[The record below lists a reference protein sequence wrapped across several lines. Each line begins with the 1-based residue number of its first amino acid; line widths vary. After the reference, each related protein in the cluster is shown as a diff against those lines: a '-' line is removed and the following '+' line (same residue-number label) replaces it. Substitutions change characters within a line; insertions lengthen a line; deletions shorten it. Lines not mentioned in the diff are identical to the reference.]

1 MMAEFISDRSE
12 INSAIIRNYDPIG
25 DYGGWGIK
33 GGLLWGK
40 KGKSV
45 TISGDIGIQ
54 LKLKNGKLLLI
65 GTQKKSEASKVLEN
79 YQEKII
85 NEA

>member
-1 MMAEFISDRSE
+1 L
-12 INSAIIRNYDPIG
+12 
-25 DYGGWGIK
+25 GIK
-33 GGLLWGK
+33 GGSLWGE

-79 YQEKII
+79 YQKKII